1 MSDRLD
7 ELNRQRALLQE
18 HLLWLD
24 REIERERGG
33 APAAAQADTRLPAS
47 RAPLP
52 LTAAVGNTGEPI
64 AEEILDQFGSGP
76 ENLQADTRKGCLTLF
91 FVALGLLF
99 CGFGIAYYVYTTRAP
114 AEQTPAV
121 ERSVAPL
128 PRR

>member
-7 ELNRQRALLQE
+7 ELHRQRRLLQE

-24 REIERERGG
+24 REIARESG
-33 APAAAQADTRLPAS
+33 APKSAADASTPLPAS

-52 LTAAVGNTGEPI
+52 QPATEAGVSEPM

-76 ENLQADTRKGCLTLF
+76 ENLKADTRKGCLTLF

-99 CGFGIAYYVYTTRAP
+99 CGFGIAYYVYATRTP
-114 AEQTPAV
+114 AEKLPAV
-121 ERSVAPL
+121 EPSVAPL
-128 PRR
+128 RR